1 MIVTT
6 KKARGMFFGC
16 RSRGS
21 KYDPF
26 REQIIGWC
34 EAGVPVKTMA
44 SILGTDYTW
53 QGVDQYIRSRGLR
66 PIGKQAVIGARN
78 CCDRCEFCKN
88 YINTNN
94 GKGRICTK
102 SWRTI
107 QKGVVYCPTWCEKE
121 TEYEKNGITNI
132 RIDGIGETGGN
143 SELHSAQADKV

>member
-78 CCDRCEFCKN
+78 CCDRCDQDRAFTSKIKRCGRLRHRLLSRVSRHHR
-88 YINTNN
+88 NN
-94 GKGRICTK
+94 QA
-102 SWRTI
+102 SY
-107 QKGVVYCPTWCEKE
+107 Q
-121 TEYEKNGITNI
+121 
-132 RIDGIGETGGN
+132 
-143 SELHSAQADKV
+143 HSAHKNKRQNFHFHSILPPILIR